1 MAAFFSVF
9 SAIPQ
14 QPVSSPS
21 YHFAGSAAWVRE
33 RGSRQIFLFSAARVA
48 SVRRGGA
55 FGYSLRRHHVT
66 IRQLPDTLINQ
77 IAAGEVIERP
87 ASVVKE
93 LVENAIDAGARR
105 IDIDL
110 EEGGVRLIRVRDDGG
125 GIAPEQLAL
134 AVQRHATSKIASLD
148 DLEAVGTL
156 GFRGEALP
164 SIASV
169 SRFSIG
175 SRRGDDAHGTVL
187 AVDGGRVGEPAPKQ
201 QAAGTTVEVRDL
213 FYNVPARRKF
223 LRAERTELGHIE
235 EWLRQ
240 LALARPDVELRVSH
254 NGKPLRRYKHEGS
267 GLFSGERLNETLG
280 EEFLKHALMIERE
293 GPLSTD
299 SGSQIRLRGWIAQ
312 PAYSRASADQ
322 QYLFVNGRAV
332 RDRSVAHAVK
342 QAYADV
348 LFHGRQ
354 PAYVLFLEVD
364 PRRVDVNVHPAKH
377 EVRFRDARA
386 IHDFVYRTLHA
397 ALAETRAG
405 ADVGLEPGIAA
416 DAGHALADRAMFASA
431 TQPQSQWNRP
441 MPQSG
446 LGLRVDEARAAYA
459 ALYAGPPATGPQP
472 ALRPLPEAQEGEV
485 PPLGYAIAQ
494 LHGIYILS
502 ETADGLI
509 VVDMHAAHE
518 RIGYEKL
525 KSAHDGIG
533 LRTQPL
539 LVPQTVAVS
548 EREAATAEREAQTL
562 AALGFE
568 VDRGGPQ
575 SLILRGVPALLADGD
590 IEALLR
596 DVIADLAEH
605 GESRRVAGARDELL
619 ATMACHGAVRAN
631 RRLSL
636 PEMNALLREME
647 VTERS
652 GQCNHGRPTWAKFS
666 LGEIDRWFLRGR

>member
-1 MAAFFSVF
+1 M
-9 SAIPQ
+9 
-14 QPVSSPS
+14 
-21 YHFAGSAAWVRE
+21 
-33 RGSRQIFLFSAARVA
+33 
-48 SVRRGGA
+48 
-55 FGYSLRRHHVT
+55 T

-93 LVENAIDAGARR
+93 LVENAIDAGAQR

-110 EEGGVRLIRVRDDGG
+110 EDGGVRLIRVRDDGG
-125 GIAPEQLAL
+125 GIAPEELLL

-148 DLEAVGTL
+148 DLEAVATL

-169 SRFSIG
+169 SRFSIA
-175 SRRGDDAHGTVL
+175 SRRGDDDHGSALPVE
-187 AVDGGRVGEPAPKQ
+187 GGRVGDLAPKQ
-201 QAAGTTVEVRDL
+201 QATGTTVEVRDL
-213 FYNVPARRKF
+213 FFNVPARRKF

-254 NGKPLRRYKHEGS
+254 NGKPLRRYKGDS
-267 GLFSGERLNETLG
+267 SVLFSGERLSETLG
-280 EEFLKHALMIERE
+280 EDFLANALQIDHAA
-293 GPLSTD
+293 PLSTD
-299 SGSQIRLRGWIAQ
+299 SGSNMRLSGWIAR

-322 QYLFVNGRAV
+322 QYLYVNGRAV

-377 EVRFRDARA
+377 EVRFRDARP

-405 ADVGLEPGIAA
+405 LTASLGEVSA
-416 DAGHALADRAMFASA
+416 DAQVANAAAPQWGAPGAA
-431 TQPQSQWNRP
+431 TQSVGQPQWNRP

-446 LGLRVDEARAAYA
+446 LGLRVDETRAAYT
-459 ALYAGPPATGPQP
+459 ALYAPSSSPQP
-472 ALRPLPEAQEGEV
+472 AVRPLPEVGDGEV

-494 LHGIYILS
+494 LHGIYVLS

-525 KSAHDGIG
+525 KTAHDSVG
-533 LRTQPL
+533 LRMQPL
-539 LVPQTVAVS
+539 LVPQTIAVS
-548 EREAATAEREAQTL
+548 EREADTAEREAETL
-562 AALGFE
+562 STLGFE
-568 VDRGGPQ
+568 LTRSGPQ
-575 SLILRGVPALLADGD
+575 SLTLRGVPGLLADGEV
-590 IEALLR
+590 EALFR
-596 DVIADLAEH
+596 DVIADLVEH
-605 GESRRVAGARDELL
+605 GASRRVAAARDELL

-631 RRLSL
+631 RRLSI

-647 VTERS
+647 ATERS
-652 GQCNHGRPTWAKFS
+652 GQCNHGRPTWAKFT